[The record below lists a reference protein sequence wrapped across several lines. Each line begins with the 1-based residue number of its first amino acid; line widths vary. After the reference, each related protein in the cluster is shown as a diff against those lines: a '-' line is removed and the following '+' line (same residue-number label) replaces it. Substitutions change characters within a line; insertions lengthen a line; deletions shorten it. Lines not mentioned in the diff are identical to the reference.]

1 MPKQINDSK
10 YPLPHKTLL
19 GLIIF
24 PQMLIIQF
32 LTSEGL
38 ILTDGYLVAVAVL
51 KYKMLRV

>member
-1 MPKQINDSK
+1 MPKQINDNK